1 MCVQSQQQ
9 LAKVGRRI
17 RPCVHG
23 DVCDSRRAGRVR
35 ARKSR
40 ICCQRVFL
48 FWCKPGWQLT
58 QLSPSTCLVTSLS
71 FHSSLCM
78 QKCTDP
84 ALLCSLP
91 HTDNSAG
98 VDAPQCLQVAPLIP
112 PTGTSTTCTLTPYP
126 AARSAGN
133 QSPYKYGCSDPI
145 DKKASSQLHVPHTS
159 SLLAFASCLILL
171 LSPLENEKSKPTY
184 KLSILPD

>member
-98 VDAPQCLQVAPLIP
+98 VDAPQCLQVAPRFLQQAHP
-112 PTGTSTTCTLTPYP
+112 
-126 AARSAGN
+126 
-133 QSPYKYGCSDPI
+133 
-145 DKKASSQLHVPHTS
+145 QLVP
-159 SLLAFASCLILL
+159 SLLIQLQGQQETN
-171 LSPLENEKSKPTY
+171 PLTNMGAQTP
-184 KLSILPD
+184 